1 MNGAMAR
8 GIVSALL
15 AAGCCVVPP
24 ARAADCPQPLRI
36 AFSDA
41 PAEPFLRGQGERFTE
56 PPGVLVDWVRAA
68 LRRLG
73 CLEAATLQRWPARR
87 IRALVAAGEIDLV
100 AGAGEGGP
108 VASLLALPTAGAG
121 DGDLSLGHV
130 EYALYTRRAASA
142 PEAPASAAVLP
153 PARVGVTAGSRQEA
167 IARER
172 GWPTEPAP
180 THESTL
186 HKLLAGRTPM
196 VLMHSPYIHERLRV
210 DPALA
215 AQIVRFGPAIE
226 RRRLYVGAQPAFAR
240 RHAGFVRQLWRELC
254 RQSAAAHG
262 DGACRRPAG
271 AALGSN
277 AGMTDDLPP
286 LPALA
291 PGRYRHYKGL
301 DYEVLAVA
309 RHSETLEP
317 VVVYRP
323 LYNDSGWWV
332 RPHAMF
338 IETVRVDGVARPRF
352 ERVASS

>member
-1 MNGAMAR
+1 MAS

-15 AAGCCVVPP
+15 AAGCWVVPP

-36 AFSDA
+36 AFSDS

-73 CLEAATLQRWPARR
+73 CLEGATLQRWPARR
-87 IRALVAAGEIDLV
+87 IRALVEAGEIDLV

-108 VASLLALPTAGAG
+108 VASLLALPTAGASQG

-130 EYALYTRRAASA
+130 EYALYTRREPTAGAPEGQASAASA
-142 PEAPASAAVLP
+142 P

-172 GWPTEPAP
+172 GWPTDPAP

-186 HKLLAGRTPM
+186 QKLLAGRTPM

-215 AQIVRFGPAIE
+215 AQVVRFGPAVE
-226 RRRLYVGAQPAFAR
+226 RRRLYVGARPALAR
-240 RHAGFVRQLWRELC
+240 RHPAFVRQLWRELC

-262 DGACRRPAG
+262 EGACRMPAG

-277 AGMTDDLPP
+277 AGMPDHDLLP

-323 LYNDSGWWV
+323 LYNDSGSWV

-338 IETVRVDGVARPRF
+338 IETVLVDGVTRPRF
-352 ERVASS
+352 ERVAG